1 MLSAIEAWAL
11 WLLGYPEQALRQSQ
25 ASVTLARGLAHPFSL
40 AYALTVAAD
49 VHQYRREWDQTQEQ
63 AEAAIALA
71 TEQGFP
77 FWVAHCTI
85 YRGRA
90 VVEHGHAADGIDQM
104 RWGIAAMRDT
114 GSEIFQS
121 YFLGML
127 AEAYLKDGQVEEGLA
142 TVAEALAFV
151 DRTEERFYEAEL
163 WRIKGRAAA
172 GAGRQIERLSHRVIE
187 SLPDYFHQ

>member
-1 MLSAIEAWAL
+1 MR

-25 ASVTLARGLAHPFSL
+25 VGLTLARGLAHPFSL
-40 AYALTVAAD
+40 AYALTLATG
-49 VHQYRREWDQTQEQ
+49 VHQYRREWDQTQER
-63 AEAAIALA
+63 AETTIALA

-77 FWVAHCTI
+77 YWVAWSTI
-85 YRGRA
+85 YRGRSLA
-90 VVEHGHAADGIDQM
+90 EHGQAAAGIAQM

-114 GSEIFQS
+114 GSELLQS
-121 YFLGML
+121 YFPGLL

-163 WRIKGRAAA
+163 YRIKGELLLAQARKVETP
-172 GAGRQIERLSHRVIE
+172 R
-187 SLPDYFHQ
+187 